1 MEYREMVRQI
11 AKADVTEIER
21 GEMLIRRMANMIDVI
36 LNYKYVVEHYNGSET
51 STKLADEV
59 NCIKNEL
66 AILVSELDI
75 YMETLYITDKVKEK
89 AENRVARILRKINQ
103 RND

>member
-1 MEYREMVRQI
+1 MKYKDMVEKI
-11 AKADVTEIER
+11 AKTGVSEIER
-21 GEMLIRRMANMIDVI
+21 GEMVIRRMANMIDII
-36 LNYKYVVEHYNGSET
+36 LDYKYVVEHYNGGET

-75 YMETLYITDKVKEK
+75 YMETLCITDKVKEK
-89 AENRVARILRKINQ
+89 AENRAARILRKINQ

>member
-36 LNYKYVVEHYNGSET
+36 LNYKYVVEHYNGGET
-51 STKLADEV
+51 STTLTDEV
-59 NCIKNEL
+59 NRIKNEL
-66 AILVSELDI
+66 ALLVSEFDI
-75 YMETLYITDKVKEK
+75 YMETLCITDKVKEK
-89 AENRVARILRKINQ
+89 AENRASRILRKINQ